1 MIINDFLKQV
11 PIVKDMTSAYNAYN
25 LGKTAINKMAALPP
39 VQESPINTTTVNS
52 TAQAFLPPSSQGYTP
67 TPTVGVSTPVQDYNT
82 SASKWAGSSI
92 GAYKPP
98 VSTGTPTPTSAGD
111 AMITVYKNGQPRE
124 VRQSQLAGFLGSGFT
139 TTAPTQP
146 VQPTSIPGAVPGQPN
161 PTNPIQPTSTT
172 PPVAPEQPTTQVNP
186 TNGVYNKYG
195 LKAPVAPT
203 LNHQQ
208 DIMGQYKLTPEQIQA
223 NLDATK
229 VAIQQKYNL
238 QRQEAER
245 ISENEKQSSL
255 SSLYSTGEVNPLSSG
270 VSNIAEDS
278 DRNRNS
284 RLDALNQ
291 MQAQEEREAEMKAY
305 NENYKAAGMKNDLYA
320 QENKRIE
327 DQYQLNRTQLDDTIS
342 LIDFGRKV
350 TKEDTENAK
359 NSFADLLAQGGSQ
372 AFEGY
377 GTEQLSS
384 LDKASGQPQG
394 TYANILKKIKMD
406 ELKGQSEI
414 ERLNDGSV
422 VSWKQD
428 EKGNWT
434 HETLIKAP
442 VGTAEAPKVQNF
454 GDAGYMQ
461 WNPQTNSWDTVPGTE
476 DTEDTVPM
484 TLEQTS
490 TATEVR
496 DLANEILND
505 RALTATTGPV
515 GQYIP
520 SWKTLT
526 GKTSDLSKKIT
537 RLKSLLTLDNM
548 GKMKGVLSDS
558 DIKILTTAA
567 TTLDKGQ
574 TTGAIEEELS
584 RIIETVGRKLGDT
597 VGGGEYNQD
606 EVNYL
611 MEQYGM
617 NEEEAA
623 QQLGFQQPLSRGDEN
638 KGLTTFKLGKKEVK
652 VSNQITDKLAK
663 ADSEFFKAFGEHI
676 DINQSFRTY
685 EQQAELYRKSQ
696 AGEIGR
702 AAPPGKSFHET
713 GNAIDVTNWKKAAPF
728 LNKYGLVNPMS
739 DDKGHFS
746 FGEFT

>member
-25 LGKTAINKMAALPP
+25 IAKTGINKMASLPP
-39 VQESPINTTTVNS
+39 VQESPINRTTVNS
-52 TAQAFLPPSSQGYTP
+52 TAQAFLPPNTQGYTP
-67 TPTVGVSTPVQDYNT
+67 TPTVGISTPAQDYNT
-82 SASKWAGSSI
+82 SASKWAGSST
-92 GAYKPP
+92 GVYKPP
-98 VSTGTPTPTSAGD
+98 VSTGTPTPSSAGD

-139 TTAPTQP
+139 TTAPAQP
-146 VQPTSIPGAVPGQPN
+146 TQPTSIPGTVPGQPVN

-172 PPVAPEQPTTQVNP
+172 PQTTPEQPTAPVNP
-186 TNGVYNKYG
+186 TNDVYNKYG

-203 LNHQQ
+203 LNPQQ

-229 VAIQQKYNL
+229 ASIQQKYNL

-270 VSNIAEDS
+270 ASNVAGAS
-278 DRNRNS
+278 DRNKAS
-284 RLDALNQ
+284 RLDSINQ
-291 MQAQEEREAEMKAY
+291 MQVQEERDAEMKAY
-305 NENYKAAGMKNDLYA
+305 DENYQAAGMKNDLYA

-350 TKEDTENAK
+350 TKEDTDNAK

-414 ERLNDGSV
+414 ERLDDGSV

-442 VGTAEAPKVQNF
+442 IITDTVVGTTKEDIAVAKGVSEAVQ
-454 GDAGYMQ
+454 
-461 WNPQTNSWDTVPGTE
+461 
-476 DTEDTVPM
+476 
-484 TLEQTS
+484 
-490 TATEVR
+490 TAKNNVELI
-496 DLANEILND
+496 DEILNSD
-505 RALTATTGPV
+505 ASALENVFGF
-515 GQYIP
+515 GQSIT
-520 SWKTLT
+520 SLT
-526 GKTSDLSKKIT
+526 PGKTQLVKNQVEQIKQILSLDNRQKLKGTGTISDYEAKMLASAASSLGTNLQVEDAKLVMEQIKEAFQ
-537 RLKSLLTLDNM
+537 RGALKSMGYTQEEIEDAIIQSGTDINTLYGALNTSQPTFNLESQTSN
-548 GKMKGVLSDS
+548 KGVVTANIMTKFPEGSTGGQCGDFAHKLVNFPSVGDGKNDKIKS
-558 DIKILTTAA
+558 IEKFGIPGPIWKQNPQPGDVIITNENPTYGHVAVVLDIKPNGDLVLAESNYKRSDTVSYGRTINVSS
-567 TTLDKGQ
+567 DKIY
-574 TTGAIEEELS
+574 GAI
-584 RIIETVGRKLGDT
+584 
-597 VGGGEYNQD
+597 
-606 EVNYL
+606 
-611 MEQYGM
+611 
-617 NEEEAA
+617 
-623 QQLGFQQPLSRGDEN
+623 RGN
-638 KGLTTFKLGKKEVK
+638 L
-652 VSNQITDKLAK
+652 K
-663 ADSEFFKAFGEHI
+663 A
-676 DINQSFRTY
+676 
-685 EQQAELYRKSQ
+685 
-696 AGEIGR
+696 
-702 AAPPGKSFHET
+702 
-713 GNAIDVTNWKKAAPF
+713 
-728 LNKYGLVNPMS
+728 
-739 DDKGHFS
+739 
-746 FGEFT
+746 